1 MSTGKQIR
9 KYRKLRKFTQKSLGE
24 AVGMTESAIRNY
36 ELDLRTPNPEL
47 MDKIAKTLDIPVEDM
62 QDYEIAS
69 SREALEALF
78 RLKDA
83 FGLEPT
89 EDGHMRVNPKAEG
102 SQKLIQA
109 LKAWRGVLDE
119 VESGEMSKEDY
130 ELWKASIRS

>member
-1 MSTGKQIR
+1 MSAGKQIR

-47 MDKIAKTLDIPVEDM
+47 MDKIAKTLDIPVEAM

-78 RLKDA
+78 RLEDA

-89 EDGHMRVNPKAEG
+89 EDGYMRVNPKAED

-119 VESGEMSKEDY
+119 VESGEMSKDDY